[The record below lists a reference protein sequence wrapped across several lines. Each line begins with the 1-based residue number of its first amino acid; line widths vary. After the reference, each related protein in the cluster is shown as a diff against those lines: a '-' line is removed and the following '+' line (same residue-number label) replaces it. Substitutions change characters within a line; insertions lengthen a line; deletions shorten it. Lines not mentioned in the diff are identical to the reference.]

1 MGPGGR
7 LPRKGTFL
15 GRCEADTERGRTW
28 NGPYARYWWR
38 WSCWRS
44 QSELRHARP
53 VTGHPSRGG
62 NGTGGTEEPGTA
74 EEPQEDPAVALIE
87 TKCSM
92 CHTTDRVWSADYDRD
107 GWVET
112 IDRMKVQGLVV
123 TDEEYDQ
130 ILDYLANQ

>member
-1 MGPGGR
+1 MERTVRTLLVALVVLALAIGAAACSSGD
-7 LPRKGTFL
+7 GT
-15 GRCEADTERGRTW
+15 
-28 NGPYARYWWR
+28 
-38 WSCWRS
+38 
-44 QSELRHARP
+44 SEP
-53 VTGHPSRGG
+53 GG

>member
-1 MGPGGR
+1 
-7 LPRKGTFL
+7 
-15 GRCEADTERGRTW
+15 
-28 NGPYARYWWR
+28 
-38 WSCWRS
+38 
-44 QSELRHARP
+44 
-53 VTGHPSRGG
+53 
-62 NGTGGTEEPGTA
+62 
-74 EEPQEDPAVALIE
+74 
-87 TKCSM
+87 M